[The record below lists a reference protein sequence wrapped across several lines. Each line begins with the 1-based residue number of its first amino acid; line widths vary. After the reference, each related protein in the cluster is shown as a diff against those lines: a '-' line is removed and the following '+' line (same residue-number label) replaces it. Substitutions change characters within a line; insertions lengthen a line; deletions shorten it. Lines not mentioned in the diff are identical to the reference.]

1 MLLRPIAGLTIRRMQ
16 VREAKDFLVQQTA
29 EQARIEGVPLSDLER
44 RMMYFTENEEM
55 PEDPIA
61 LNDEFEAKYDTDE
74 YEAKISGLLHRAYE
88 RIKKE
93 NPEAARQWKQAIRD
107 ISKGDHY
114 LPVLWGE
121 SSLGKTYLNERP
133 PHDSLKLI
141 GTALLVVIVGVG
153 AVVAANLIADHYGI
167 HWDSRPRGDIPRT
180 QTRMPVWL
188 QRALIFSLAGGYI
201 YFAVLPWI
209 LKKSPPGVGELWSKV
224 FRAGSKKMHGDR

>member
-1 MLLRPIAGLTIRRMQ
+1 MQ
-16 VREAKDFLVQQTA
+16 VREAKDFLVEETTK
-29 EQARIEGVPLSDLER
+29 QASIEGVALSDLEK

-55 PEDPIA
+55 SENPIA

-74 YEAKISGLLHRAYE
+74 YEAKISGLLHRAYA
-88 RIKKE
+88 RIKTE

-114 LPVLWGE
+114 LSVLWGLPA
-121 SSLGKTYLNERP
+121 LGHGKPPEARP
-133 PHDSLKLI
+133 KGDFLKLL
-141 GTALLVVIVGVG
+141 GAGLLVAALLVA
-153 AVVAANLIADHYGI
+153 AVFAASAIADHYGI
-167 HWDSRPRGDIPRT
+167 HWDSRRRGDPPRT
-180 QTRMPVWL
+180 QTQMPVWL

-224 FRAGSKKMHGDR
+224 FRARGEKVHGDR

>member
-1 MLLRPIAGLTIRRMQ
+1 MQ

-29 EQARIEGVPLSDLER
+29 DQASIEGVPLSDLER

-61 LNDEFEAKYDTDE
+61 LNDEFEAKYDSDE
-74 YEAKISGLLHRAYE
+74 YEAKISLLLRHAYA
-88 RIKKE
+88 RVLKE
-93 NPEAARQWKQAIRD
+93 NPEGGKQWKAALKELRR
-107 ISKGDHY
+107 GDHY
-114 LPVLWGE
+114 LLVLWGSPVLWH
-121 SSLGKTYLNERP
+121 GKPREARP
-133 PHDSLKLI
+133 KGDFLKLL
-141 GTALLVVIVGVG
+141 GAGLLVAGLLVAVIF
-153 AVVAANLIADHYGI
+153 AINLIADHYGI
-167 HWDSRPRGDIPRT
+167 HWDGGRRGGT

-188 QRALIFSLAGGYI
+188 QRLLIFILVGSYI